1 MKHFRSRHTYNCV
14 KGYGKI
20 HHETGNQNKA
30 GVTILMLDKIGFK
43 IKTTIRDKE
52 GHYIMTYGSIQEENI
67 ANVNIYACNRK
78 TTQYKWQM
86 PTDIKGETGS
96 YTKIMENLNTRLP

>member
-1 MKHFRSRHTYNCV
+1 MPKNSAYESTDILKRMKIDHSNSY
-14 KGYGKI
+14 
-20 HHETGNQNKA
+20 QNKA